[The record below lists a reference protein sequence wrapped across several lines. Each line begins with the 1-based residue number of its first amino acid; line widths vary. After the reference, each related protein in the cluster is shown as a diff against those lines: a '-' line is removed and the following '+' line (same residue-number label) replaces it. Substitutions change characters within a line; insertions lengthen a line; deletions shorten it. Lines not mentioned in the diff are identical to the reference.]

1 MGVFGTGL
9 YAGDFALDVRS
20 TVAAVLRLPLDP
32 DRLVDIVHGT
42 EPSVADNSSN
52 EDHTTFW
59 LVIADQFAKRG
70 VAPWVDYRSV
80 CRVARF
86 GKSRYYTECP
96 SEQKNERVLQN
107 FPVEIYLSDVESTLR
122 VAVSRMRAQPTWRSP
137 LPNLKKA
144 SPDLPASPEKSR
156 RGHRGHAAQ
165 KL

>member
-80 CRVARF
+80 CRVARVRK
-86 GKSRYYTECP
+86 KSLLY
-96 SEQKNERVLQN
+96 
-107 FPVEIYLSDVESTLR
+107 
-122 VAVSRMRAQPTWRSP
+122 
-137 LPNLKKA
+137 
-144 SPDLPASPEKSR
+144 
-156 RGHRGHAAQ
+156 
-165 KL
+165 